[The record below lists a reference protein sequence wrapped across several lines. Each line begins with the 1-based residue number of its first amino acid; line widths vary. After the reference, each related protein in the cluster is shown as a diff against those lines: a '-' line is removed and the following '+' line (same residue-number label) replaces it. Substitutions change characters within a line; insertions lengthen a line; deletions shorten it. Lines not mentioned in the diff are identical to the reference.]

1 MRDSY
6 KILTKPSEGT
16 YSELRS
22 KFLAFAIPV
31 RTAEEAM
38 EQVAKYQ
45 KEYFDARHVCW
56 AYRLGPEGEEYR
68 SNDNGE
74 PSGTAGKPILG
85 QMVSADVSDLIIL
98 VIRYFGGVKLGTSG
112 LIVAYRTAAAEAL
125 EAGEYAERLVE
136 KELKLTFGYEHMN
149 MVMRMVKDLQPR
161 IINQDYKDN
170 GDIVMTIAIR
180 LSLVE
185 RVQTAF
191 IVNGQSLVKVEEFE
205 NHPKT

>member
-6 KILTKPSEGT
+6 KVLIKPSEGT

-31 RTAEEAM
+31 RTAEEAL

-112 LIVAYRTAAAEAL
+112 LIVAYKTAASLAI
-125 EAGEYAERLVE
+125 EAGEFTERLVE
-136 KELKLTFGYEHMN
+136 KEMKLTFGYEHMN

-161 IINQDYKDN
+161 IISQDYKDN

-180 LSLVE
+180 LSLVD
-185 RVQTAF
+185 RVKTSF
-191 IVNGQSLVKVEEFE
+191 IVNGQSLVKVEDA
-205 NHPKT
+205 

>member
-6 KILTKPSEGT
+6 KILTKPSERT

-22 KFLAFAIPV
+22 EFLAFAIPV

-125 EAGEYAERLVE
+125 EAGVFAERLVE
-136 KELKLTFGYEHMN
+136 KEIKLTFGYEHMN

-161 IINQDYKDN
+161 IVNQDYKDN
-170 GDIVMTIAIR
+170 GDIAMSIAIR

-191 IVNGQSLVKVEEFE
+191 IVNGQSLVKVEEC
-205 NHPKT
+205 

>member
-161 IINQDYKDN
+161 IVNQDYKDN

-185 RVQTAF
+185 RVQTSF
-191 IVNGQSLVKVEEFE
+191 IVNGQSLVKVEVQDE
-205 NHPKT
+205 

>member
-6 KILTKPSEGT
+6 KVLTKPSEGT

-161 IINQDYKDN
+161 IVSQDYKDN

-185 RVQTAF
+185 RVLSAF
-191 IVNGQSLVKVEEFE
+191 IVNGQSLVKVEEC
-205 NHPKT
+205 

>member
-85 QMVSADVSDLIIL
+85 QMVSADVSDIIIL

-161 IINQDYKDN
+161 IVNQDYKDN

-191 IVNGQSLVKVEEFE
+191 IVNGQSLVKVEEC
-205 NHPKT
+205 

>member
-6 KILTKPSEGT
+6 KVLIKPSEGT

-31 RTAEEAM
+31 RTAEEAL

-112 LIVAYRTAAAEAL
+112 LIVAYKTAASLAI
-125 EAGEYAERLVE
+125 EAGEFTERLVE
-136 KELKLTFGYEHMN
+136 KEMKLTFGYEHMN

-161 IINQDYKDN
+161 IISQDYKDN

-180 LSLVE
+180 LSLID
-185 RVQTAF
+185 RVKTSF
-191 IVNGQSLVKVEEFE
+191 IVNGQSLVKVEEA
-205 NHPKT
+205 

>member
-161 IINQDYKDN
+161 IVGQDYKDN

-191 IVNGQSLVKVEEFE
+191 IVNGQSLVNVEEC
-205 NHPKT
+205 

>member
-6 KILTKPSEGT
+6 KILIKPSEGT

-125 EAGEYAERLVE
+125 EAGEYGERLVE

-161 IINQDYKDN
+161 IVGQDYKDN

-191 IVNGQSLVKVEEFE
+191 IVNGQSLVKVEVQD
-205 NHPKT
+205 

>member
-6 KILTKPSEGT
+6 KILIKPSEGT

-161 IINQDYKDN
+161 IVNQNYKDN
-170 GDIVMTIAIR
+170 GDIVITIAIR

-191 IVNGQSLVKVEEFE
+191 IVNGQSLVKVEDVE
-205 NHPKT
+205 

>member
-125 EAGEYAERLVE
+125 EAAEYAERLVE
-136 KELKLTFGYEHMN
+136 KDQNLTFGYEHMN

-161 IINQDYKDN
+161 IVNQDYKDN

-185 RVQTAF
+185 RVQTSF
-191 IVNGQSLVKVEEFE
+191 IVNGQSLVKVEEC
-205 NHPKT
+205 

>member
-161 IINQDYKDN
+161 IVNQDYKDN

-185 RVQTAF
+185 RVQMAF
-191 IVNGQSLVKVEEFE
+191 IVNGQSLVKVEEC
-205 NHPKT
+205 

>member
-98 VIRYFGGVKLGTSG
+98 VIRYFGGVKLGTNG

-161 IINQDYKDN
+161 IVNQDYKDN
-170 GDIVMTIAIR
+170 GDIAMTIAIR

-191 IVNGQSLVKVEEFE
+191 IVNGQSLVKVEEC
-205 NHPKT
+205 

>member
-38 EQVAKYQ
+38 EQVARYQ

-85 QMVSADVSDLIIL
+85 QIVSADVSDLIIL

-149 MVMRMVKDLQPR
+149 MVMRMVKELEPR
-161 IINQDYKDN
+161 IVTQDYKDN

-180 LSLVE
+180 LSLVD
-185 RVQTAF
+185 RVKNAF
-191 IVNGQSLVKVEEFE
+191 IVNGQSLVKVEEI
-205 NHPKT
+205 

>member
-125 EAGEYAERLVE
+125 AAAEYDERLVE

-191 IVNGQSLVKVEEFE
+191 IINGQSLVKVEEC
-205 NHPKT
+205 

>member
-6 KILTKPSEGT
+6 KVLIKPSEGT

-31 RTAEEAM
+31 RTAEEAL

-85 QMVSADVSDLIIL
+85 QMVSAGATTADSGIAAIEVSDK
-98 VIRYFGGVKLGTSG
+98 FS
-112 LIVAYRTAAAEAL
+112 ASRTA
-125 EAGEYAERLVE
+125 VS
-136 KELKLTFGYEHMN
+136 N
-149 MVMRMVKDLQPR
+149 
-161 IINQDYKDN
+161 
-170 GDIVMTIAIR
+170 
-180 LSLVE
+180 
-185 RVQTAF
+185 
-191 IVNGQSLVKVEEFE
+191 
-205 NHPKT
+205 

>member
-6 KILTKPSEGT
+6 KILTKPSEGS

-161 IINQDYKDN
+161 IVGQDYKDN

-191 IVNGQSLVKVEEFE
+191 IVNGQSLVKVEEC
-205 NHPKT
+205 

>member
-161 IINQDYKDN
+161 IVAQDYKDN

-185 RVQTAF
+185 RVQTSF
-191 IVNGQSLVKVEEFE
+191 IVNGQSLVKVEEC
-205 NHPKT
+205 

>member
-6 KILTKPSEGT
+6 KVLTKPSEGT

-45 KEYFDARHVCW
+45 KVYFDARHVCW

-161 IINQDYKDN
+161 IVSQDYKDN

-191 IVNGQSLVKVEEFE
+191 IVNGQSLVKVEEC
-205 NHPKT
+205 

>member
-31 RTAEEAM
+31 RNAEEAM

-56 AYRLGPEGEEYR
+56 AYRLGPDGEEYR

-125 EAGEYAERLVE
+125 EAGVFAERLVE
-136 KELKLTFGYEHMN
+136 KEIKLTFGYEHMN

-161 IINQDYKDN
+161 IVSQDYKDN
-170 GDIVMTIAIR
+170 GDIVMAIAIR

-191 IVNGQSLVKVEEFE
+191 IVNGQSLVKVEEC
-205 NHPKT
+205 